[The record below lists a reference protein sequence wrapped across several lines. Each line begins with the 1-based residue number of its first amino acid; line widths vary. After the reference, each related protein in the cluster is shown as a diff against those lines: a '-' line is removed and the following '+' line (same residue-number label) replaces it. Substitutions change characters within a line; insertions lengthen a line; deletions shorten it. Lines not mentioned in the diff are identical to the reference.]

1 VGGHQHILIVD
12 DDAGI
17 RDTMAELLEL
27 EGFGVSSAREGEEG
41 LLRIQERRPDVIVL
55 DRFMPGLDGLQFV
68 ERLRADPLTRDIPV
82 VLMTGLAPDA
92 GQRPLPVQA
101 VLAKPFE
108 LEELLSTLRRLGA
121 RG

>member
-1 VGGHQHILIVD
+1 MGGHQHILIVD

-17 RDTMAELLEL
+17 RDTIAEILGL
-27 EGFGVSSAREGEEG
+27 EGFGVSLAREGLEG

-55 DRFMPGLDGLQFV
+55 DRFMPGLDGLRFV

-92 GQRPLPVQA
+92 GQFPLPVQA

-108 LEELLSTLRRLGA
+108 VEEFLATLRRLA
-121 RG
+121 PRP